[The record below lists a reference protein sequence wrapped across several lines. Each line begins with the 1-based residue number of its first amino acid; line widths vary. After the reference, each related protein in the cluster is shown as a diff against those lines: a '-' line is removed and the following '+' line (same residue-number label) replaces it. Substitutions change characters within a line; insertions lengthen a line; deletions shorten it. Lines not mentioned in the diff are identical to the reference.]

1 MFIYLPPSK
10 RQHNNNNRE
19 VKLTMLNS
27 TDDDDDNRKPP
38 PILYYQQPSQAK
50 TMLDEAQA
58 YSNPLVNQANNCWR
72 TGHTVLARNPS
83 GVTYDNEGT
92 ERLIL
97 YNDKAIAIPPPRMLE
112 GFHQRCGFAG

>member
-1 MFIYLPPSK
+1 
-10 RQHNNNNRE
+10 
-19 VKLTMLNS
+19 MLNN

-38 PILYYQQPSQAK
+38 PILPPILYCQQPSQAK

-97 YNDKAIAIPPPRMLE
+97 YNDKTIAIPPPRMLE